1 MYSYSFQIGIG
12 QIEDEFIRK
21 GFSLGVTKTYQIK
34 KQMRKHNDE
43 NQNQLKIPSNRQL
56 YAQVTKIK
64 LELFGDVNISLAVL
78 SQWLLEHSKIPQNE
92 DEPYVVDYIAEINV
106 NYDPV
111 EIYDDEKNDAV
122 TFDSTQAQTQIETE
136 PDLPVVYRYFIS
148 TKRLL
153 GNAPMQPIN

>member
-1 MYSYSFQIGIG
+1 
-12 QIEDEFIRK
+12 
-21 GFSLGVTKTYQIK
+21 
-34 KQMRKHNDE
+34 MRKHNDE

-111 EIYDDEKNDAV
+111 EIYDDEETDAV
-122 TFDSTQAQTQIETE
+122 TFDYSTTRNQ
-136 PDLPVVYRYFIS
+136 
-148 TKRLL
+148 
-153 GNAPMQPIN
+153 